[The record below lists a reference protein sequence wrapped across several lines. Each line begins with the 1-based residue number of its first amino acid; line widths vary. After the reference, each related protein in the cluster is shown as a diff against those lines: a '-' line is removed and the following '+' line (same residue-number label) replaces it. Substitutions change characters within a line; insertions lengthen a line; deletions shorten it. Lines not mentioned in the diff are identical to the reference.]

1 MGLRADILE
10 LLADGS
16 AHSGEALA
24 ERLGSSRT
32 AVWKHVQHL
41 AARGIAIEAR
51 RGIGYRI
58 PGGLDLLDAAA
69 LSAAL
74 PAKARP
80 LLAGLELVAETA
92 STNERLLAAAE
103 RGDIHCRCLL
113 AEYQSE
119 GRGRRGRQ
127 WRCPY
132 GAGVLLSLG
141 WRFERG
147 AEALAGLSLAAG
159 VAVRDAL
166 AAAGIPGVG
175 LKWPNDLYAGGRK
188 LGGILVELRGEVAG
202 GMTAVL
208 GLGLNVSAAPADEE
222 ALRMPAACLETV
234 AGRRVPRNPLA
245 AQIIGRLL
253 LVLDEFARAGFEA
266 LRERWLAH
274 DVGLGREVAV
284 DLGTSTVRGRMLG
297 VDRDG
302 ALLLDSGG
310 RVRRFVAGD
319 VTLSV

>member
-202 GMTAVL
+202 GVHGETEREVA
-208 GLGLNVSAAPADEE
+208 SALFRQGSERTILWIAHRLVT
-222 ALRMPAACLETV
+222 LRGCDVIHLFRD
-234 AGRRVPRNPLA
+234 GRRVASGTYDDLMDSSELFRSMA
-245 AQIIGRLL
+245 
-253 LVLDEFARAGFEA
+253 
-266 LRERWLAH
+266 REREE
-274 DVGLGREVAV
+274 RE
-284 DLGTSTVRGRMLG
+284 G
-297 VDRDG
+297 
-302 ALLLDSGG
+302 
-310 RVRRFVAGD
+310 
-319 VTLSV
+319 